1 MKLNKNGQLQFPGKL
16 ISISEATLKNTN
28 GKNYKVCEVEFTN
41 VKGEIVKR
49 TALTYEGNY
58 GKGMKIGSEYLC
70 TASQT
75 ESGIII
81 QVSHLNGT
89 ADRPNT
95 TDFDF
100 AATPVVTAKTTTT
113 LVDSAA

>member
-1 MKLNKNGQLQFPGKL
+1 MKLNKNGQIQFPGKL

-49 TALTYEGNY
+49 SALAYEGNY
-58 GKGMKIGSEYLC
+58 DKGMKVGNEYLC

-75 ESGIII
+75 ESGVII

-100 AATPVVTAKTTTT
+100 AATPVVTAKITTT